1 MPPTRTLIQRNISR
15 ARYSLPYL
23 SAVQRDLIT
32 LIPAL
37 LSAGQ
42 PSCGIHGHAFN
53 AVEGSL
59 LKTYFP
65 EHEAVPL
72 ERLADRVQLESII
85 AIPRPSP
92 ARPGQVA
99 VQLIAVPGP
108 KADEAALIAKLKD
121 CGDLIEDKGLVIDPA
136 LLHPPLPPRLGYDVM
151 RMGVVLAGKH
161 PVIRAEE
168 QGDATIFI
176 GTLTSMEPIPMPP
189 ERGWSVFAQVLE
201 DEIQDLM
208 SAGRYPMLFTIPT
221 VNPYL
226 LPYLPI
232 LNHYEEDLDT
242 ARLEKLRTC
251 LYYLF
256 AQFPPTREDM
266 ARLTQSW
273 KLPLLSPLE
282 RLSIQDSLRMR
293 LWLIPSEADELPV
306 CAWPPPA
313 GWSQAEI
320 HLQTTGGLWGF
331 SGLSMLRHRY
341 PWVILAWGGLTGL
354 IGPQTYIHR
363 HGLRL
368 RRDARDHV
376 VRMASSVTRG
386 VDIIVPPDHAQGSVR
401 LRGGRFF
408 YSDAPFALLDQ
419 GIKFSLDLDEPVI
432 RKATLDDTGLEYFIK
447 KGEH

>member
-1 MPPTRTLIQRNISR
+1 MPPTQTLIQRNISR
-15 ARYSLPYL
+15 ARYSLPFL

-53 AVEGSL
+53 AVEDSL

-65 EHEAVPL
+65 EHEPIPV

-92 ARPGQVA
+92 AHPGQVA
-99 VQLIAVPGP
+99 LQLIAVPRP
-108 KADEAALIAKLKD
+108 EADQAALITKLKD
-121 CGDLIEDKGLVIDPA
+121 CGDLIEDKGLIVVPA
-136 LLHPPLPPRLGYDVM
+136 LLRPPLPPRLGYDVM
-151 RMGVVLAGKH
+151 RLGVVLAGKH

-176 GTLTSMEPIPMPP
+176 GELTSIEQIPMPP
-189 ERGWSVFAQVLE
+189 ERGWTVFSQALD
-201 DEIQDLM
+201 DEIQGLM
-208 SAGRYPMLFTIPT
+208 SAGRYPMLFTIPS

-232 LNHYEEDLDT
+232 LNHYEENLDT

-256 AQFPPTREDM
+256 GPFPPTREDM

-273 KLPLLSPLE
+273 KLPLLTPLDQ
-282 RLSIQDSLRMR
+282 LSIQDSLRMR
-293 LWLIPSEADELPV
+293 LWLIPAEVDELPV
-306 CAWPPPA
+306 CVWPPPA
-313 GWSQAEI
+313 RWSQTEI
-320 HLQTTGGLWGF
+320 HLHKTGDLWGF

-341 PWVILAWGGLTGL
+341 PWVVLAWGGLTGS
-354 IGPQTYIHR
+354 IGLQTYIHR

-368 RRDARDHV
+368 RRDARDHL
-376 VRMASSVTRG
+376 VRMTACVARG
-386 VDIIVPPDHAQGSVR
+386 VDIIVPPDHAQGSIR
-401 LRGGRFF
+401 LRGGRFY

-432 RKATLDDTGLEYFIK
+432 RKAMLDDTGLECFIK
-447 KGEH
+447 KGGR